1 VIISLNEGVNKEN
14 SARFLLLAAF
24 IFHLVGCKSAQEVPL
39 PEEAGRQFDTK
50 AQIKSNN
57 DTNTVKIQIA
67 LLPNKAMRMEV
78 TATLGVSIAT
88 VLVTPANI
96 RIALH
101 NSREFI
107 TGPLNEK
114 TLYPVFRQNV
124 SPRVLWKIVHDQN
137 PAWANLKCEL
147 NQLGKPVSCTGVDGT
162 TVSYTYETAIQRRI
176 LIKNNKFE
184 MDWIFKDQM
193 QLPAY
198 QNETF
203 VLKKPEFYKEIVI
216 K

>member
-1 VIISLNEGVNKEN
+1 MNKEN
-14 SARFLLLAAF
+14 SSRLYWLAAF
-24 IFHLVGCKSAQEVPL
+24 LAFAVGCKSKPEIALPDEV
-39 PEEAGRQFDTK
+39 GRQFDTK
-50 AQIKSNN
+50 AQIKSNSE
-57 DTNTVKIQIA
+57 TNTVKIQIA

-78 TATLGVSIAT
+78 TATLGISIAT

-101 NSREFI
+101 NSKEFI

-147 NQLGKPVSCTGVDGT
+147 NELGKPLSCIGLDGT
-162 TVSYTYETAIQRRI
+162 TVSYSYETAIQRRI

-198 QNETF
+198 QSETF
-203 VLKKPEFYKEIVI
+203 VLKRPDTYKEIVI

>member
-1 VIISLNEGVNKEN
+1 MNKEN
-14 SARFLLLAAF
+14 STRFLLIAALAISLA
-24 IFHLVGCKSAQEVPL
+24 GCKSQPERVL
-39 PEEAGRQFDTK
+39 PEEVGRQYDTK
-50 AQIKSNN
+50 AQIKSNAE
-57 DTNTVKIQIA
+57 TNTVKIQIA

-78 TATLGVSIAT
+78 TATLGISIAT

-101 NSREFI
+101 NSKEFI

-147 NQLGKPVSCTGVDGT
+147 NDLGKPVSCTGVDGT
-162 TVSYTYETAIQRRI
+162 IVSYTYETAIQRRI

-203 VLKKPEFYKEIVI
+203 VLKKPDTYKEIVI